1 LELEIVASVH
11 IEEWVTMQNTAML
24 SLYAFVL
31 LAMILSSSQRDSM
44 GKCHLSAAICL
55 LTCCHLPAIFLHLAR
70 FPKKLSLAARQI
82 IEVHVV
88 FAQRRRC
95 FPTANI
101 LNDLSNHF
109 SYCQMLDVSSDLRPS
124 RFRASNE
131 VRMACNPASPKRKHH
146 RNRQQVLKTW
156 VDVP

>member
-1 LELEIVASVH
+1 MGYNAEYCNAIPLCNRFACYGPH
-11 IEEWVTMQNTAML
+11 IAPKGLGGQMPFICCYLPA
-24 SLYAFVL
+24 YL
-31 LAMILSSSQRDSM
+31 LPF
-44 GKCHLSAAICL
+44 
-55 LTCCHLPAIFLHLAR
+55 TCCHLPAIFLHLSWA
-70 FPKKLSLAARQI
+70 PKKLSLTARQI

-88 FAQRRRC
+88 SAQRRRC

-124 RFRASNE
+124 RFCASNE

-146 RNRQQVLKTW
+146 RNRQQVSKIW

>member
-1 LELEIVASVH
+1 MGYHAQYCNAIPLCIRFACYDP
-11 IEEWVTMQNTAML
+11 Q
-24 SLYAFVL
+24 FVPKGL
-31 LAMILSSSQRDSM
+31 DGQMPFIC
-44 GKCHLSAAICL
+44 CHLSAAICL

-70 FPKKLSLAARQI
+70 FPKKLSLTARQI